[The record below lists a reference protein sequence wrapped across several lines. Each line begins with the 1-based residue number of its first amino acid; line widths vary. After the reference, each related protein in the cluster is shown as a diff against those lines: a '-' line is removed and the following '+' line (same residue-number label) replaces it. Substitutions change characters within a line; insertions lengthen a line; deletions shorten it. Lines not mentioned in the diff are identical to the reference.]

1 MEIQEI
7 VDKLDEFGVIR
18 KSRII
23 GDYYQIYCPLHNDG
37 HEKKPSSGILL
48 HDEVRN
54 GKSYPA
60 GFWHCF
66 SCGRAM
72 SLSQLLQ
79 EIINQRGINS
89 SEILTWIDQNVTNVE
104 ASSNFDYLIGDRD
117 VIKKLN
123 SKLAVNYLNSL
134 TKDRPTYVSEDELAK
149 YRYTVQYMYDRKL
162 TDEVIEKFDVG
173 VDLNYIPA
181 GRKRKKP
188 TITFP
193 VRDKAGNTL
202 FIYRRSISDKNFYMP
217 QGLEKPVYGLY
228 ELDPDAKSVI
238 LCESIFNALTCYV
251 YGKPA
256 LALLGT
262 GTPSQVA
269 QLKNLG
275 VNEFVLGLDPDEAG
289 ERGCV
294 KLKRALSSVAFV
306 RRMPIPAGKDIN
318 DLTKDE
324 FYESYDER
332 S

>member
-1 MEIQEI
+1 MEIEEI

-18 KSRII
+18 KSRVI

-37 HEKKPSSGILL
+37 NERKPSSGILL

-79 EIINQRGINS
+79 EIINQRGVNS
-89 SEILTWIDQNVTNVE
+89 KEILTWINDNITNVD
-104 ASSNFDYLIGDRD
+104 ASSNFDYLVSDRD

-123 SKLAVNYLNSL
+123 SKLAVNYLTNL
-134 TKDRPTYVSEDELAK
+134 TQDKYNYVSEEELSK
-149 YRYTVQYMYDRKL
+149 YRYTVKYMYDRKL

-173 VDLNYIPA
+173 VDLHFIPP
-181 GRKRKKP
+181 GRKREKP

-193 VRDKAGNTL
+193 VRDTKGRTL
-202 FIYRRSISDKNFYMP
+202 LVYRRSIADKNFYMP

-228 ELDPDAKSVI
+228 ELNPKETSVI

-251 YGKPA
+251 YGKSA

-262 GTPSQVA
+262 GTPSQISR
-269 QLKNLG
+269 LKTLG
-275 VNEFVLGLDPDEAG
+275 VSEFVLGLDPDEAG
-289 ERGCV
+289 ERGCS
-294 KLKRALSSVAFV
+294 KLKKALSSVAFV
-306 RRMPIPAGKDIN
+306 RRMPIPEGKDIN
-318 DLTKDE
+318 DLTKEE
-324 FYESYDER
+324 FYECYNER